1 MTDSKKRFNIK
12 VSENKYVPFFPFL
25 FGSNRQK
32 VSFVI
37 RHSQHQQDDSSVNDD
52 DYDDGRHRQSSTTSD
67 ATMNLVR
74 RLILKIKKN
83 CIINEFYLISP
94 CISFLFFYQP
104 QQQ

>member
-12 VSENKYVPFFPFL
+12 VSENTYVPFFPFL

-52 DYDDGRHRQSSTTSD
+52 DDDDGRHRQSSTTSD
-67 ATMNLVR
+67 VMMYLVR
-74 RLILKIKKN
+74 RLIFFLNN
-83 CIINEFYLISP
+83 CSINEFYLISP